1 MAMVGQARQF
11 DELAMLGCDMNS
23 DVAFFFSKV
32 PERMKKPPPNADDIF
47 AAIAEEV
54 EDTHQAGSVE
64 EMMKL
69 MTDVQMQKVLTQA
82 GGKATWITFLEMI
95 IGQKFSG
102 SMQTGPMVARCAAVC
117 LDALVVDMIGIC
129 CSDRSSAPFS
139 HP

>member
-69 MTDVQMQKVLTQA
+69 MTDVQMQKALTQA

-95 IGQKFSG
+95 IGQTVLGLDANGAYGCTVRSRLL
-102 SMQTGPMVARCAAVC
+102 RCAGC
-117 LDALVVDMIGIC
+117 RY
-129 CSDRSSAPFS
+129 DRDLL
-139 HP
+139 